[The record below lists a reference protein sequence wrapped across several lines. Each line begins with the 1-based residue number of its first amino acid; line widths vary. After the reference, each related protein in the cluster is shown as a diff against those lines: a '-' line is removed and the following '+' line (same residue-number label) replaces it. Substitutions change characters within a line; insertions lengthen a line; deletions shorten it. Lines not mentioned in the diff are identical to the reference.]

1 MPQSPDNLFSLL
13 LGYYW
18 LGLWLSL
25 ALKLIIRIINQHNKY
40 NYNKRVGVAESRLGQ
55 EEADD
60 LWKTSNRWETIIQY
74 LILRKC

>member
-55 EEADD
+55 
-60 LWKTSNRWETIIQY
+60 
-74 LILRKC
+74 